1 MHSKFDVFSE
11 DDLFSNLPDQVGQTS
26 VSCTAPATEE
36 VDGILFTD
44 ICKGFFSSWLLL
56 VTCHRNIPK
65 HSNKLLRLLR
75 TTNARIVSKDS

>member
-44 ICKGFFSSWLLL
+44 ICKGFF
-56 VTCHRNIPK
+56 
-65 HSNKLLRLLR
+65 LRVGCFL
-75 TTNARIVSKDS
+75 